1 MSNENKKAR
10 EKLEKLYGK
19 ECFIKKLKLRE
30 RYGEGHTYKGKN
42 QVSKAVWYRNQ
53 QLTYHHIQEKSKGGK
68 ATVENGAIL
77 SAENHEWFH
86 KQSKDR
92 QREMNAMFQAYKKGV
107 NLRAV
112 EMTLEGVKQHHQMT
126 FDELGVGYVEIS
138 LEDNTEED
146 KKFLELSEEEQKEYN
161 RYLEQKRKDAYKKFG
176 AVPPTPPE
184 PVRKKAEIDEEWQ
197 KEIIKDLEMEFNERN
212 RGGYGR

>member
-1 MSNENKKAR
+1 MSNENKRAR
-10 EKLEKLYGK
+10 EQLERMYGR
-19 ECFIKKLKLRE
+19 ECFIRKLKLRE
-30 RYGEGHTYKGKN
+30 RYGQGHTYIAKG
-42 QVSKAVWYRNQ
+42 QVKKAVWYRSQ
-53 QLTYHHIQEKSKGGK
+53 QLTYHHILEKSKGGK

-86 KQSKDR
+86 KQSKQR

-126 FDELGVGYVEIS
+126 FDELGVGYVEIR

-161 RYLEQKRKDAYKKFG
+161 RYLKQRRRETYKKFG
-176 AVPPTPPE
+176 STPPE

-197 KEIIKDLEMEFNERN
+197 KEIIEDLEMEFNERN